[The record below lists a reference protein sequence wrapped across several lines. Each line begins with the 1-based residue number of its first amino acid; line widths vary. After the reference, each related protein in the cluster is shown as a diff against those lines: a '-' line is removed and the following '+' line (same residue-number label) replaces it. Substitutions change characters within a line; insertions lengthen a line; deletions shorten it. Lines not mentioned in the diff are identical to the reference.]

1 MTFLLTL
8 PAMFNIGGLLV
19 ICLFMFSLLGM
30 NFFPYLKWGAGIRE
44 NINFTSF
51 WLSFWT
57 LFKSLGG
64 EEWNL
69 IMADTGSFQ

>member
-1 MTFLLTL
+1 
-8 PAMFNIGGLLV
+8 MFNIGALLF

-30 NFFPYLKWGAGIRE
+30 NFYPYLKWGDGIRKD
-44 NINFTSF
+44 INFTSF
-51 WLSFWT
+51 FNSFWT

-69 IMADTGSFQ
+69 IMFDTG